1 MTTTTVLPTMDIE
14 EPYVVEEPYN
24 EEYELAVRQY
34 LEDLM
39 RRRRSLA
46 EQIQDTRDGFY
57 DFSPVVHAIL
67 GKLHG
72 QITNE
77 QLETIQNRLIM
88 YLCDKIE
95 EELIWYEPRGDLN
108 PDTLLIHT
116 YEDMI
121 KGINYNKREKE
132 YGRNVPELSIIDCL
146 CEKKSS
152 EIIEEGQHLGQLIRT
167 IVLLN

>member
-1 MTTTTVLPTMDIE
+1 
-14 EPYVVEEPYN
+14 
-24 EEYELAVRQY
+24 
-34 LEDLM
+34 
-39 RRRRSLA
+39 
-46 EQIQDTRDGFY
+46 
-57 DFSPVVHAIL
+57 
-67 GKLHG
+67 
-72 QITNE
+72 
-77 QLETIQNRLIM
+77 M

-152 EIIEEGQHLGQLIRT
+152 EIIEQGQHLGQLIRT